1 MMHIKK
7 VYATSYG
14 TFWSWEEANTKKN
27 RAKDYCPY
35 QMTNIHEPVRE
46 LFVLVDG
53 DNVFELSQIEV
64 K

>member
-1 MMHIKK
+1 MQATNYSESKDEYQENVCHEQGK
-7 VYATSYG
+7 VLVFGRSQSQKEYY
-14 TFWSWEEANTKKN
+14 
-27 RAKDYCPY
+27 
-35 QMTNIHEPVRE
+35 EPVRE